1 MARRNKA
8 ADEAKVD
15 VRGQI
20 SVELDGTKFM
30 LRPSNAAVLAYEEQT
45 GLATYKLAGLAI
57 SGEMRLGTMGL
68 IVAELMRA
76 YGVANPDDP
85 LITTYRA
92 AKPERIAELIQ
103 EAGIPY
109 VLPAIVAV
117 LMGVL
122 TGGYTASGEAKTPGS

>member
-1 MARRNKA
+1 MARRKA
-8 ADEAKVD
+8 AAEPQVD

-20 SVELDGTKFM
+20 SVELDDTKFM
-30 LRPSNAAVLAYEEQT
+30 LRPSNEAVLAYEEQT
-45 GLATYKLAGLAI
+45 GLSTYKLAGLAI

-76 YGVANPDDP
+76 YGTANPDDP

-103 EAGIPY
+103 EAGIPF
-109 VLPAIVAV
+109 VLPKIVAV

-122 TGGYTASGEAKTPGS
+122 TGGYTASGEAKAPGS